1 MLSLIFIAK
10 HTIEMYLLIPGRHQL
25 LTQFQFQYLQQL
37 IEQGL
42 RQQKDVFGAPV
53 ETDEKI
59 DAIVFAVTSANHSNT
74 RRNPLPFYLRAIS
87 IEAFGNLLNVPVY
100 IYGIDDVG
108 SLSNFATYTLKR
120 IKHESDG
127 LFNCTPENTLVICS
141 TPVLN
146 MYHQLGFTI
155 LPAELEDVNT
165 WKHRTAMPWDIVER
179 IAQSEDWPHDP
190 FVQNNMHPVALRV
203 WNKYRLGEKVQL
215 LFRDAMISSDGDL
228 TETRDY
234 NVYVRQMDDIAEMK
248 FKDTEPF
255 IQPGRIGDIGCAVGS
270 WIKLACKE
278 PRLRESDFYGIEVSR
293 YLYELCQQRKV
304 NGEFVNPFVFFSQ
317 KNAVTGLAFEPD
329 SMNTIHTSSL
339 THEIESYGNRND
351 LLQFI
356 KNRYNELKPGGVWI
370 NRDVVGPYNK
380 EQQVYLWVDDKD
392 GSNEDPFKSF
402 TDRNELSHYLQG
414 LSTYARFLRF
424 ARDFRHKEGYVFT
437 FREEIK
443 DGKHFIITSLRNAA
457 EFLSRKDYT
466 DNWDSEMHET
476 FCYWDFEE
484 WKAHLQEV
492 GFAIHPSSIAFTNRW
507 IANNRWK
514 GKAELF
520 TLQHEQLQPLEYP
533 VTTMFLIGVKN

>member
-1 MLSLIFIAK
+1 
-10 HTIEMYLLIPGRHQL
+10 MYLLIPGRHQL

-37 IEQGL
+37 IHEGL
-42 RQQKDVFGAPV
+42 HLQKDVFDKPV
-53 ETDEKI
+53 KTDEKVEAVI
-59 DAIVFAVTSANHSNT
+59 FAVTSANHSNT

-87 IEAFGNLLNVPVY
+87 IEAFGNLLSVPVY
-100 IYGIDDVG
+100 MYGIDDVG

-120 IKHESDG
+120 VKHESDG
-127 LFNCTPENTLVICS
+127 LFNCTPQNTLVICS

-146 MYHQLGFTI
+146 MYNQLGFTI
-155 LPAELEDVNT
+155 LPAELEDVHT
-165 WKHRTAMPWDIVER
+165 WKHRAAMPWDIVER
-179 IAQSEDWPHDP
+179 IAQSDNWKEDPL
-190 FVQNNMHPVALRV
+190 VQENMHPVALQV

-215 LFRDAMISSDGDL
+215 LFRDAMISGDGDL

-278 PRLRESDFYGIEVSR
+278 ARLRESDFYGIEVSR

-304 NGEFVNPFVFFSQ
+304 NGEFINPFVFFSQ
-317 KNAVTGLAFEPD
+317 KNAVTGLAFEPG

-380 EQQVYLWVDDKD
+380 EKEVHLWVDDKD
-392 GSNEDPFKSF
+392 GSNEDPFKSCA
-402 TDRNELSHYLQG
+402 DRNELSHYLQT
-414 LSTYARFLRF
+414 LSTYARLLRF
-424 ARDFRHKEGYVFT
+424 SRDFRHKEGYEFI
-437 FREEIK
+437 FREEIIA
-443 DGKHFIITSLRNAA
+443 GKRFIVTCLRNAA

-484 WKAHLQEV
+484 WKTHLQEA
-492 GFAIHPSSIAFTNRW
+492 GFAIHPSSMAFTNEW

-520 TLQHEQLQPLEYP
+520 TLQHGQLQPIEYP